1 LPPGSN
7 KVVRRYILLPEPV
20 PNTSHITE
28 PMVRCLALA
37 LLLGVHLS
45 AFGQNGVPLK
55 NEAHR
60 SNLCVVPGSLDFG
73 KIGLRVPS
81 APASI
86 AITNCGKI
94 NVVID
99 KVSITNSQQFTHTDS
114 CPHQPLALAP
124 GAACAVAV
132 RFFPEIEGLREGDLL
147 INSEKDKDK
156 VKIHLSGTGV
166 ATTTTL
172 STAHIVFLPQLV
184 GTQGKPGYVTIRNLN
199 TEHAL
204 RIDSVTIEGN
214 FVQVPGILPCAVPG
228 DLRASGTCTLAV
240 SFAPHSSGSLEGRLI
255 INDSDP
261 ASPHVIA
268 LNGISTGI
276 DIVPTQLVW
285 DRNVVGAAAEIKE
298 FTMRAI
304 GEQAVQIESIKSHGD
319 FEQHNLCGKEL
330 HAGMSCT
337 VTVTFKPTESG
348 KRVGSVSIM
357 DSDPT
362 RAQSVFLIG
371 WGGVASL
378 LPSAL
383 VFEAQAM
390 GTTSLP
396 QTVTLKNYGN
406 TSLSISSINVNGD
419 FAVPAKTCG
428 ETLQAG
434 QSCTLSVSF
443 SPTHSGAATGF
454 VAVDE
459 SGDKSPVKVNLTGT
473 ASDPAP

>member
-1 LPPGSN
+1 M
-7 KVVRRYILLPEPV
+7 

-28 PMVRCLALA
+28 QTVRYLALA

-45 AFGQNGVPLK
+45 AFGQNGAPPK
-55 NEAHR
+55 NEAH
-60 SNLCVVPGSLDFG
+60 SPSLCVVPGSLDFG
-73 KIGLRVPS
+73 KVGLHVPS

-94 NVVID
+94 KLVID
-99 KVSITNSQQFTHTDS
+99 KISIANSQQFTHTDS

-132 RFFPEIEGLREGDLL
+132 RFFADVEGLRQGDLL
-147 INSEKDKDK
+147 INTEKDKDK
-156 VKIHLSGTGV
+156 VTIHLSGTGV
-166 ATTTTL
+166 ATKTTL
-172 STAHIVFLPQLV
+172 STTHIVFRPQLV
-184 GTQGKPGYVTIRNLN
+184 GTQSKPGYVTIRNSD

-204 RIDSVTIEGN
+204 RIDSVKAEGN
-214 FVQVPGILPCAVPG
+214 FVLVPGILPCAVPG
-228 DLRASGTCTLAV
+228 DLRASGTCSLAV
-240 SFAPHSSGSLEGRLI
+240 SFVPHISGSLEGRLI
-255 INDSDP
+255 IHDSDP

-276 DIVPTQLVW
+276 DIAPTQLVW
-285 DRNVVGAAAEIKE
+285 DRNVVGAAAETKE
-298 FTMRAI
+298 FTVRAI
-304 GEQAVQIESIKSHGD
+304 GEQAIQIESIKTHGD
-319 FEQHNLCGKEL
+319 FEQHNSCGREL
-330 HAGMSCT
+330 HAGTSCT

-362 RAQSVFLIG
+362 RVQSVFLIG

-383 VFEAQAM
+383 VFEPQAM
-390 GTTSLP
+390 GTTSPP

-406 TSLSISSINVNGD
+406 TPLTIASINVNGD

-428 ETLQAG
+428 ESLQAG
-434 QSCTLSVSF
+434 QSCTLNVSF

-454 VAVDE
+454 VGVDE
-459 SGDKSPVKVNLTGT
+459 SGDKAPVKVTLTGT
-473 ASDPAP
+473 AAESAPQPASAR

>member
-1 LPPGSN
+1 M
-7 KVVRRYILLPEPV
+7 

-28 PMVRCLALA
+28 QMVRWLALA
-37 LLLGVHLS
+37 LLLGVHPS
-45 AFGQNGVPLK
+45 AYGQNGVPRK
-55 NEAHR
+55 NEAH
-60 SNLCVVPGSLDFG
+60 SPSLCVVPGSLDFG
-73 KIGLRVPS
+73 KVGLHIPS

-94 NVVID
+94 KIVID
-99 KVSITNSQQFTHTDS
+99 NISTTNSQQFSHTDS

-132 RFFPEIEGLREGDLL
+132 RFFPDGEGLRQGDLL

-156 VKIHLSGTGV
+156 DKVTIHLSGTGV
-166 ATTTTL
+166 ATKTTL
-172 STAHIVFLPQLV
+172 STTHIVFLPQLV
-184 GTQGKPGYVTIRNLN
+184 GTQSKPGYVTIRNSD

-214 FVQVPGILPCAVPG
+214 FVLVPGILPCAVPG
-228 DLRASGTCTLAV
+228 DLRASGPCTLAV
-240 SFAPHSSGSLEGRLI
+240 SFTPHTSGSLEGRLI

-276 DIVPTQLVW
+276 DIAPTQLVW
-285 DRNVVGAAAEIKE
+285 DRNVVGAAAETKE
-298 FTMRAI
+298 FTVHAV
-304 GEQAVQIESIKSHGD
+304 GEQALQIENIKTHGD
-319 FEQHNLCGKEL
+319 FEQHNSCGKEL
-330 HAGMSCT
+330 HAGTSCT
-337 VTVTFKPTESG
+337 VTVTFRPTESG
-348 KRVGSVSIM
+348 KRVGSVSIT

-383 VFEAQAM
+383 VFEPQAM
-390 GTTSLP
+390 GTTSPP

-406 TSLSISSINVNGD
+406 TPLTISSINVNGD

-428 ETLQAG
+428 ESLQAG
-434 QSCTLSVSF
+434 QSCTLNVSF

-459 SGDKSPVKVNLTGT
+459 SGDKTPVKVTVTGT
-473 ASDPAP
+473 AAESAPQPGSPR

>member
-1 LPPGSN
+1 M
-7 KVVRRYILLPEPV
+7 

-28 PMVRCLALA
+28 QIVRCLALA

-45 AFGQNGVPLK
+45 AFGQNSVPLK
-55 NEAHR
+55 NEAH
-60 SNLCVVPGSLDFG
+60 SPSLCVVPGSLDFG
-73 KIGLRVPS
+73 KIGLHVPS

-94 NVVID
+94 KVVID
-99 KVSITNSQQFTHTDS
+99 KVSITNSQQFTHTDN

-124 GAACAVAV
+124 GAACAVAL
-132 RFFPEIEGLREGDLL
+132 RFFPDVEGLRQADLL

-156 VKIHLSGTGV
+156 VTVHLSGTGV
-166 ATTTTL
+166 SSKTTL
-172 STAHIVFLPQLV
+172 STTHIVFLPQLV
-184 GTQGKPGYVTIRNLN
+184 GTQSKPGYVTIRNTY

-204 RIDSVTIEGN
+204 HIDSAKIEGD
-214 FVQVPGILPCAVPG
+214 FVLVPGILPCAVPG

-240 SFAPHSSGSLEGRLI
+240 SFAPHTSGSLEGRLI

-276 DIVPTQLVW
+276 DIAPTQLVW
-285 DRNVVGAAAEIKE
+285 DRNVVGAAADTKE
-298 FTMRAI
+298 FTMRAV
-304 GEQAVQIESIKSHGD
+304 GEQALQIESIKTHGD
-319 FEQHNLCGKEL
+319 FEQHNSCGKEL
-330 HAGMSCT
+330 HAGTSCT
-337 VTVTFKPTESG
+337 VTVAFKPTESG

-383 VFEAQAM
+383 LFEPQAM
-390 GTTSLP
+390 GTTSPP
-396 QTVTLKNYGN
+396 QTVTLKNYGS
-406 TSLSISSINVNGD
+406 TSLTVSSINVNGD

-428 ETLQAG
+428 ESLQAG

-443 SPTHSGAATGF
+443 SPTHGGAATGF

-459 SGDKSPVKVNLTGT
+459 SGDKTPVKITLTGT
-473 ASDPAP
+473 ASDSAPQLGSPR

>member
-1 LPPGSN
+1 ML
-7 KVVRRYILLPEPV
+7 
-20 PNTSHITE
+20 
-28 PMVRCLALA
+28 RCLALA
-37 LLLGVHLS
+37 FLLGVYLS
-45 AFGQNGVPLK
+45 AFGQNGVPPK
-55 NEAHR
+55 SEAH
-60 SNLCVVPGSLDFG
+60 SPSLCVVPGSLDFG
-73 KIGLRVPS
+73 KVGLHVPS

-94 NVVID
+94 KVVID
-99 KVSITNSQQFTHTDS
+99 KLSTINSQQFTHTDS
-114 CPHQPLALAP
+114 CPHPPLALAP

-132 RFFPEIEGLREGDLL
+132 RFFPDVEGLRQGDLL
-147 INSEKDKDK
+147 INPEKDNDNDKDKDKDK
-156 VKIHLSGTGV
+156 VTIHLSGTGV

-172 STAHIVFLPQLV
+172 STTHIVFLPQLV
-184 GTQGKPGYVTIRNLN
+184 GTQSKPGYVTIRNTR

-204 RIDSVTIEGN
+204 RIDSVALEGN
-214 FVQVPGILPCAVPG
+214 FVMVPGILPCAVPG

-240 SFAPHSSGSLEGRLI
+240 SFAPHTSGSLEGRLI
-255 INDSDP
+255 IHDSDP

-276 DIVPTQLVW
+276 NIAPTQLVW
-285 DRNVVGAAAEIKE
+285 DRNVVGAAAETKE
-298 FTMRAI
+298 FTMRAV
-304 GEQAVQIESIKSHGD
+304 GEQAIQIQSIKTHGD
-319 FEQHNLCGKEL
+319 FEQHNSCGKEL
-330 HAGMSCT
+330 HAASSCS

-348 KRVGSVSIM
+348 KRVGAVSIM

-383 VFEAQAM
+383 VFEPQAM
-390 GTTSLP
+390 GTTSPP

-406 TSLSISSINVNGD
+406 TPLTISSINVNGD

-428 ETLQAG
+428 ESLQAG

-443 SPTHSGAATGF
+443 SPTHSGAAAGF

-459 SGDKSPVKVNLTGT
+459 SGDEAPVKVTLTGT
-473 ASDPAP
+473 AAESAPQPGPPR

>member
-1 LPPGSN
+1 
-7 KVVRRYILLPEPV
+7 
-20 PNTSHITE
+20 
-28 PMVRCLALA
+28 MVRCLALA
-37 LLLGVHLS
+37 LLLGLNLS
-45 AFGQNGVPLK
+45 AFGQNGAPPK
-55 NEAHR
+55 NEAH
-60 SNLCVVPGSLDFG
+60 SPSLCVVPGSLDFG
-73 KIGLRVPS
+73 KVGLHVPS

-94 NVVID
+94 KVVID
-99 KVSITNSQQFTHTDS
+99 KISITNSQQFTPTDS

-124 GAACAVAV
+124 GVACAVAV
-132 RFFPEIEGLREGDLL
+132 RFFPDVEGLRQGDLL
-147 INSEKDKDK
+147 INFEKDKDK
-156 VKIHLSGTGV
+156 DKDKVTIHLSGTGV
-166 ATTTTL
+166 STKTTL
-172 STAHIVFLPQLV
+172 STTHIVFLPQLV
-184 GTQGKPGYVTIRNLN
+184 GTQSKPGYVTIRNSD

-214 FVQVPGILPCAVPG
+214 FVLVPGILPCAVPG
-228 DLRASGTCTLAV
+228 DLRASGTCTLAA
-240 SFAPHSSGSLEGRLI
+240 SFVPHTSGSLEGRLVI
-255 INDSDP
+255 HDSDP

-276 DIVPTQLVW
+276 DIAPTQLAW
-285 DRNVVGAAAEIKE
+285 DRNVVGAAAETKE
-298 FTMRAI
+298 FTVRAV
-304 GEQAVQIESIKSHGD
+304 GEQAIQIESIKTHGD
-319 FEQHNLCGKEL
+319 FEQHNSCGKEL
-330 HAGMSCT
+330 HAGTSCT

-348 KRVGSVSIM
+348 KSVGSVSIM

-383 VFEAQAM
+383 VFEPQAM
-390 GTTSLP
+390 GTTSPP
-396 QTVTLKNYGN
+396 QTVTLKNYGS
-406 TSLSISSINVNGD
+406 TPLTISSINVNGN

-434 QSCTLSVSF
+434 QSCTISVSF

-459 SGDKSPVKVNLTGT
+459 SGDKAPVKVTLTGT
-473 ASDPAP
+473 AAESAAQPGSPR